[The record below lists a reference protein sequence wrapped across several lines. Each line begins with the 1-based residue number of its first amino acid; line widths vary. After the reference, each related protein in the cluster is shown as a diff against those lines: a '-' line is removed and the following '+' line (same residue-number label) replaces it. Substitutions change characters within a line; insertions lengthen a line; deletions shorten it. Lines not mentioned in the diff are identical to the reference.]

1 MSTDSTSA
9 PAAKPQLQ
17 YIDAAGL
24 PVAGPADA
32 EGVRLTAHD
41 GGASLAFGTGVP
53 WPHTRMLA
61 AYGAMALAR
70 ETLKRN
76 PHGPATALVARV
88 AAITDEPT
96 RWGDEKPAKQSPA
109 ERKALRDSA
118 ALDELVDVVRTV
130 KTRLSLGFDEAKFR
144 QRCTTEEGFMR
155 KAKAVADVK
164 AELARRA
171 EGANAGA
178 SSVGVEAL

>member
-1 MSTDSTSA
+1 MSSTDSPT
-9 PAAKPQLQ
+9 AKPQLQ

-76 PHGPATALVARV
+76 PHAPATALVARV
-88 AAITDEPT
+88 TAITDEPP
-96 RWGDEKPAKQSPA
+96 RWGDEKPVKQSPA
-109 ERKALRDSA
+109 ERKAQRDAA

-130 KTRLSLGFDEAKFR
+130 KTRLSLAFDEAKFR
-144 QRCTTEEGFMR
+144 ARCATEEGFMR
-155 KAKAVADVK
+155 KAKAVPDVK
-164 AELARRA
+164 AEIARRA
-171 EGANAGA
+171 EGPSADG
-178 SSVGVEAL
+178 VGVDTL